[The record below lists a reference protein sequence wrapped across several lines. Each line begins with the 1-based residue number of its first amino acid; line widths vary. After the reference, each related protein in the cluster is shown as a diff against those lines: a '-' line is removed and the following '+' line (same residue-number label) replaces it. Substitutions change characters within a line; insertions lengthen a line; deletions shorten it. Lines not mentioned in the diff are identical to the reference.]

1 MVEWII
7 WIGGQR
13 DGRDESGWMDG
24 WILCRQMS
32 VGRMDEWILGGLMS
46 VCRHIDE
53 MGGNGWMVGRLDGWE
68 GDG

>member
-1 MVEWII
+1 
-7 WIGGQR
+7 
-13 DGRDESGWMDG
+13 MDG

-53 MGGNGWMVGRLDGWE
+53 MGGNGWMVGRLGGWE